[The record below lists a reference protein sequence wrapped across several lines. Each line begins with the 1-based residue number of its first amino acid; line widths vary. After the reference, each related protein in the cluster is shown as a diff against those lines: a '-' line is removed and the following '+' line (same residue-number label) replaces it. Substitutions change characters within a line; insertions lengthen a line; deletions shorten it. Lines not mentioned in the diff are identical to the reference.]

1 MFSSWIVVPDGL
13 AADAR
18 GRALP
23 EPSFVYRAVLEW
35 VAREAGAA
43 DRIYLAPAN
52 PFGGDVTEQE
62 AGRRYL
68 TPLTSAAIVC
78 PPTIGDGYVD
88 TRGNAIQL
96 RRELVHTDRWPL
108 PPANLVAYAVHLPRS
123 VEAFSQE
130 GFAIARAHAV
140 GPVPIDRA
148 SAGTRIV
155 RRLWYYRYPALH
167 RVYERLALG
176 MTRRRII

>member
-18 GRALP
+18 GRPVP

-43 DRIYLAPAN
+43 DQIYLAPAN
-52 PFGGDVTEQE
+52 AFGGDMTEQE
-62 AGRRYL
+62 AGRRFL
-68 TPLTSAAIVC
+68 EPLTRASIACA
-78 PPTIGDGYVD
+78 PTIGGGYVD
-88 TRGNAIQL
+88 TRGNASQL
-96 RRELVHTDRWPL
+96 RQELVANDRWPL
-108 PPANLVAYAVHLPRS
+108 PPANLVAYATHLPRS

-130 GFAIARAHAV
+130 GFTIAQAHAV
-140 GPVPIDRA
+140 GPVAFDRA
-148 SAGTRIV
+148 SPGTRVV

-167 RVYERLALG
+167 RAYEGLTLE